1 MKDRIIAESIASLRQ
16 NGLRFSVDS
25 LAENLRISK
34 KTVYKYFPSKEA
46 LALAIYDVYF
56 SEAISRAASI
66 TQSSAPSVTDLL
78 HLYYDAKVMVRSE
91 IFNKYRLNESIHS
104 YVSERNDALWQTVS
118 EALFPADSA
127 EEQKPIRIIVD
138 GVFEKLCNES
148 VTPDSVIE
156 RMKKLL

>member
-16 NGLRFSVDS
+16 DGLRFSVDS
-25 LAENLRISK
+25 LAEKLRISK

-46 LALAIYDVYF
+46 LALALYDVYF
-56 SEAISRAASI
+56 SEAISRATSI
-66 TQSSAPSVTDLL
+66 AQSSAPSVTDLL

-118 EALFPADSA
+118 EVLFPDASA
-127 EEQKPIRIIVD
+127 EEQNTMRFIVD

-148 VTPDSVIE
+148 VAPDSVIE

>member
-16 NGLRFSVDS
+16 DGLRFSVDS
-25 LAENLRISK
+25 LAEKLRISK

-46 LALAIYDVYF
+46 LALALYDVYF
-56 SEAISRAASI
+56 SEAISRATSI
-66 TQSSAPSVTDLL
+66 AQSSASSATDLL

-118 EALFPADSA
+118 EALFPDASA
-127 EEQKPIRIIVD
+127 EEQNTMRFIVD

-148 VTPDSVIE
+148 VAPDSVIE

>member
-16 NGLRFSVDS
+16 DGLRFSVDS
-25 LAENLRISK
+25 LAEKLRISK

-46 LALAIYDVYF
+46 LALALYDVYF

-66 TQSSAPSVTDLL
+66 TQSSAPSITDLL

-118 EALFPADSA
+118 EALFPAASA
-127 EEQKPIRIIVD
+127 EEQKTIRIIVD

-148 VTPDSVIE
+148 VAPDSVIE